1 MATTND
7 RAVDEAEV
15 RALIEDR
22 AKAVRARDI
31 DGAMSNVAPDVQA
44 FDVVN
49 SLRYSGSEAARERLE
64 EWFAS
69 FDYEIRDLSI
79 ATGGDVAF
87 CHSLNR
93 VSGTK
98 VGGGGIVMWLR
109 ATVGYRKIDG
119 TWLVAHEHSSVP
131 FDPES
136 GMAALDLEP

>member
-1 MATTND
+1 MAINTD

-31 DGAMSNVAPDVQA
+31 DGAMSHVAPDVQA

-49 SLRYSGSEAARERLE
+49 PLLYSGADAARKRLE
-64 EWFAS
+64 DWFGS
-69 FDYEIRDLSI
+69 FEGPLGYEMADLSI
-79 ATGGDVAF
+79 ATGGDIAY

-98 VGGGGIVMWLR
+98 VGGGELVM
-109 ATVGYRKIDG
+109 
-119 TWLVAHEHSSVP
+119 
-131 FDPES
+131 
-136 GMAALDLEP
+136 